1 VKHESTKN
9 VLFVLPAFLHIVL
22 LIPVDAEAHLVTT
35 GLGPV
40 YDGIGHLLMTPQDLL
55 PLLALALY
63 SGLRGV
69 KYGRGVLFLLP
80 LIWLAGGVAGLTV
93 NITPPVVLPAVSFL
107 LIGTLVAADIHLPPH
122 VMTIPVIAAGLIHG
136 FFSGSA
142 LKEDAGLLGLLGSV
156 AAVFILFSL
165 TAAFVASL
173 RTPWTRIAVRVAG
186 SWTVACGLL
195 MLGWL
200 FREAS

>member
-9 VLFVLPAFLHIVL
+9 VLFVLPVFLHIVL
-22 LIPVDAEAHLVTT
+22 LIPADAEAHLVTT

-40 YDGIGHLLMTPQDLL
+40 YDGIGHLLMTPEDLV
-55 PLLALALY
+55 PLLALAMY
-63 SGLRGV
+63 SGLRGARC
-69 KYGRGVLFLLP
+69 GRGVLFLLT
-80 LIWLAGGVAGLTV
+80 LVWLAGGVAGLTV

-107 LIGTLVAADIHLPPH
+107 LIGTLVTTDLRLPPH
-122 VMTIPVIAAGLIHG
+122 WITIPVIAVGLIHG

-142 LKEDAGLLGLLGSV
+142 LQEGAGLLGLIGSV
-156 AAVFILFSL
+156 TAVFILFAL
-165 TAAFVASL
+165 TAGFVASL
-173 RTPWTRIAVRVAG
+173 RKPWTRIAVRVAG